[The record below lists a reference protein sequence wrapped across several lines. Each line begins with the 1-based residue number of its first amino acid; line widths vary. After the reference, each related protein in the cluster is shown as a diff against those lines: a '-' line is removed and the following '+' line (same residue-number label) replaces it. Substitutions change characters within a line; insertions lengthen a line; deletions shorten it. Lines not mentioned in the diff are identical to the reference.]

1 MKTSKSP
8 KRVLVE
14 ALRVAEASLPA
25 YSHRFSPKKFTL
37 HQLFACLVLKDFYNL
52 TYRGTVG
59 LLADCD
65 SLLKA
70 IRLEQV
76 PHFTTLQKAADRLLV
91 EKSFRRLIT
100 TTVQRARKTKLLRRR
115 VRLAA
120 MDTSGFESQ
129 HPSRYSAGRRK
140 KGGKHGRKC

>member
-8 KRVLVE
+8 KRVLAE
-14 ALRVAEASLPA
+14 ALAVAEASMPT

-59 LLADCD
+59 LLADSD
-65 SLLKA
+65 SLRRTIDLSC
-70 IRLEQV
+70 I
-76 PHFTTLQKAADRLLV
+76 PHDTTLQKAADRLLV

-100 TTVQRARKTKLLRRR
+100 TTVERARKAKLLGRR

-120 MDTSGFESQ
+120 VDTSGFEAR
-129 HPSRYSAGRRK
+129 HTSRY
-140 KGGKHGRKC
+140 

>member
-14 ALRVAEASLPA
+14 ALKVAEAVLPA

-59 LLADCD
+59 LLADGD
-65 SLLKA
+65 SLSGAIGLK
-70 IRLEQV
+70 EV
-76 PHFTTLQKAADRLLV
+76 PHWTTLQKAADRLLLAR
-91 EKSFRRLIT
+91 SFRRLLSA
-100 TTVQRARKTKLLRRR
+100 TVERAQQAKIVGRRR

-120 MDTSGFESQ
+120 LDTSGFEVQ
-129 HPSRYSAGRRK
+129 HTSRYY
-140 KGGKHGRKC
+140 